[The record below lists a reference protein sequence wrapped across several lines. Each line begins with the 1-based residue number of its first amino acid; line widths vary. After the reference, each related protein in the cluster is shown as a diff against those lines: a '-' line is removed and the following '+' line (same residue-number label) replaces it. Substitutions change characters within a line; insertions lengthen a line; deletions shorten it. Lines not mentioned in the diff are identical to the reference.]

1 MSARA
6 GIFRNPGR
14 ALRVP
19 LGTAL
24 GALLF
29 LATAAPALA
38 GVGFGVT
45 PTFPTTVTV
54 GQTGLPASVQILN
67 ASTPPESAGN
77 VTLGAINMVP
87 ACGTTAFVAAGDCP
101 AAQAD
106 PGVFAIS
113 ATGSGETGTAC
124 VGQTFAI
131 AVVDAATGQVSFT
144 PSGGPVVL
152 TPPATANSVCRI
164 DFSFSVLKAPTK
176 PASASAAGTV
186 NTAQIGFA
194 TGTAAVNGATGTGS
208 GSSFTTVALAQP
220 AIVTAATATSTV
232 GAPITDTATLSGGV
246 GPTGTI
252 TFKVF
257 GPADATCAA
266 TAVATSTVP
275 VGAGNGNYTS
285 LPFSP
290 TVAGTYRWTA
300 AYSGDANNLPALGA
314 CNAAGETTTTNLP
327 APMIGVT
334 KAASPASRPAPG
346 GDFTFTMTVSNPSTT
361 TPVTITKLVD
371 NVYGD
376 LATRAGSTCN
386 ALIGIT
392 LAPGQTSS
400 PCSFTGPFSG
410 ASGASQTDTVTVTG
424 VNGNTT
430 VTATAMATVTL
441 TPPPPGPA
449 IALKKTASPASLAAP
464 GGTFTFTA
472 TVSNPSSATP
482 VTITKLVDNIYGD
495 LATRPGSTCGTLIGV
510 TLAPGATSTPC
521 TFTGA
526 FTGSSGATQ
535 TDTITVT
542 GTGGGAT
549 VTATAQATVTLTAGP
564 PAKAVVSP
572 VTLHGPAAC
581 VTRPFKIYVSG
592 GSIKSVSYSL
602 DGQRIGTV
610 TKKDSSGH
618 FSITVKPGALSK
630 GKVHHLT
637 AVVAPVAHSGQP
649 VRTVRRSFAVC
660 AAPTVPRFTG

>member
-1 MSARA
+1 VFTSPPVSVT
-6 GIFRNPGR
+6 GN
-14 ALRVP
+14 
-19 LGTAL
+19 GTY
-24 GALLF
+24 
-29 LATAAPALA
+29 T
-38 GVGFGVT
+38 
-45 PTFPTTVTV
+45 
-54 GQTGLPASVQILN
+54 
-67 ASTPPESAGN
+67 
-77 VTLGAINMVP
+77 
-87 ACGTTAFVAAGDCP
+87 
-101 AAQAD
+101 
-106 PGVFAIS
+106 
-113 ATGSGETGTAC
+113 
-124 VGQTFAI
+124 
-131 AVVDAATGQVSFT
+131 
-144 PSGGPVVL
+144 
-152 TPPATANSVCRI
+152 
-164 DFSFSVLKAPTK
+164 
-176 PASASAAGTV
+176 SAA
-186 NTAQIGFA
+186 
-194 TGTAAVNGATGTGS
+194 
-208 GSSFTTVALAQP
+208 
-220 AIVTAATATSTV
+220 
-232 GAPITDTATLSGGV
+232 
-246 GPTGTI
+246 
-252 TFKVF
+252 
-257 GPADATCAA
+257 
-266 TAVATSTVP
+266 
-275 VGAGNGNYTS
+275 
-285 LPFSP
+285 FSP
-290 TVAGTYRWTA
+290 TAPGTYRWTA
-300 AYSGDANNLPALGA
+300 TYSGDANNLAAAGA
-314 CNAAGETTTTNLP
+314 CNAAGETTTTTLP

-400 PCSFTGPFSG
+400 PCTFTGPFSG
-410 ASGASQTDTVTVTG
+410 SSGASQTDTVTVTG

-449 IALKKTASPASLAAP
+449 IALKKTASPSSEAAP

-482 VTITKLVDNIYGD
+482 ITITKLVDNIYGD
-495 LATRPGSTCGTLIGV
+495 LATRAGSTCGTLIGV
-510 TLAPGATSTPC
+510 TLAPGATSSPC
-521 TFTGA
+521 TFTGT
-526 FTGSSGATQ
+526 FTGNSGATQ

-564 PAKAVVSP
+564 PAKSVVSP

-581 VTRPFKIYVSG
+581 VTRPFKIYVTGS
-592 GSIKSVSYSL
+592 SIKSVTYSL
-602 DGQRIGTV
+602 DGKRLGTV

-618 FSITVKPGALSK
+618 FSITVKPGALGK